1 MDNSKNNQSQSAQ
14 RQVQLPVVPVPQ
26 PVPPQPT
33 PGMPYQMP
41 PKKKMSKGALWG
53 IIGGSIGLIVL
64 IVGIVL
70 AVIFLGGPSKADY
83 QAAQEKMNSIITK
96 YNKVSSS
103 LSYISTSETKS
114 SLESNRDK
122 ITTAKGD
129 INKAL
134 TDLGKMKAVTNDK
147 EVREK
152 YDNIK
157 NRLEKFNEVMD
168 ALGEVY
174 GKLLPAMSE
183 YTSTSSSYNISNLA
197 TSIKKTKQDLK
208 NADIKHEY
216 NKKFVK
222 DFTEQLEKMEEML
235 PKIIE
240 MRSDY
245 KKYDSSYM
253 TEFYTINTKIQKI
266 AREWQSNMQK
276 IGEEGEL
283 RNELNSL
290 EDILVDKVNK

>member
-1 MDNSKNNQSQSAQ
+1 MDDSKAKSQQFQQIQPTPNQ
-14 RQVQLPVVPVPQ
+14 
-26 PVPPQPT
+26 VPPQPT

-53 IIGGSIGLIVL
+53 IIGGSIGLIIL

-183 YTSTSSSYNISNLA
+183 YASTSSSYNISNLA

>member
-1 MDNSKNNQSQSAQ
+1 MDNSKNNQSQPAQ
-14 RQVQLPVVPVPQ
+14 QQVQPPVVPMPQ
-26 PVPPQPT
+26 PAPPQPT
-33 PGMPYQMP
+33 SGMPYQMP

-183 YTSTSSSYNISNLA
+183 YASTSSSYNISNLA

-290 EDILVDKVNK
+290 EDTLVDKVNK

>member
-14 RQVQLPVVPVPQ
+14 QQVQPPVVPMPQ

-103 LSYISTSETKS
+103 LSYVSTSETKS
-114 SLESNRDK
+114 SLESNHDK

-183 YTSTSSSYNISNLA
+183 YASTSSSYNISNLA

>member
-1 MDNSKNNQSQSAQ
+1 MDDSKAKSQQSQQ
-14 RQVQLPVVPVPQ
+14 IQ
-26 PVPPQPT
+26 PTPNQVPPQPT

-53 IIGGSIGLIVL
+53 IIGGSIGLIIL

-129 INKAL
+129 VNKAL

-183 YTSTSSSYNISNLA
+183 YASTSSSYNISNLA

>member
-14 RQVQLPVVPVPQ
+14 QQVQPPVVPMPQ

-53 IIGGSIGLIVL
+53 IIGGSIGLIIL

-70 AVIFLGGPSKADY
+70 AIIFLGGPSKADY

-103 LSYISTSETKS
+103 LSYVSTSETKS
-114 SLESNRDK
+114 SLESNHDK

-183 YTSTSSSYNISNLA
+183 YVSTSSSYNISNLA

-290 EDILVDKVNK
+290 EDTLVSKVNK

>member
-1 MDNSKNNQSQSAQ
+1 
-14 RQVQLPVVPVPQ
+14 
-26 PVPPQPT
+26 
-33 PGMPYQMP
+33 MP

-183 YTSTSSSYNISNLA
+183 YASTSSSYNISNLA

-290 EDILVDKVNK
+290 EDTLVDKVNK

>member
-1 MDNSKNNQSQSAQ
+1 MDDSKAKSQQSQQ
-14 RQVQLPVVPVPQ
+14 IQ
-26 PVPPQPT
+26 PTPNQVPPQPT

>member
-14 RQVQLPVVPVPQ
+14 QQVQPPVVPMPQ

-103 LSYISTSETKS
+103 LSYVSTSETKS
-114 SLESNRDK
+114 SLESNHDK

-183 YTSTSSSYNISNLA
+183 YASTSSSYNISNLA

-283 RNELNSL
+283 RSELNSL

>member
-1 MDNSKNNQSQSAQ
+1 MDDSKAKSQQSQQ
-14 RQVQLPVVPVPQ
+14 IQ
-26 PVPPQPT
+26 PTPNQVPPQPT

-53 IIGGSIGLIVL
+53 IIGGSIGLIIL

-183 YTSTSSSYNISNLA
+183 YASTSSSYNISNLA

-208 NADIKHEY
+208 NAAIKHEY

-240 MRSDY
+240 MRADY

-290 EDILVDKVNK
+290 EDTLVDKVNK